1 MSERVRQSSLP
12 RYIPREVCCPA
23 AKCSV
28 PRAQTTRSPFASV
41 SPRRRLR
48 GKSDTLEARAK
59 LTSDS
64 ALELGGLPRL
74 SVPTKLHEDW

>member
-1 MSERVRQSSLP
+1 MQR
-12 RYIPREVCCPA
+12 A
-23 AKCSV
+23 ASADYSQ
-28 PRAQTTRSPFASV
+28 PL
-41 SPRRRLR
+41 RLR
-48 GKSDTLEARAK
+48 LSETSAPGKSDTLEARAK